1 MAVAVVALDTRG
13 GVQPYAALALGLQ
26 EAGHDVRMV
35 APAEFVP
42 WLAGLGLDAHPAGG
56 DTRAAREDGVAEM
69 GRLAR
74 TRYMSAHTAEQ
85 VERAIADVLHACEGA
100 DLLLGGVGGSVA
112 GRPVAEKLGVPFVD
126 AHLHPIGPP
135 TAAFP
140 GVLLPR
146 TPRFAWKASHGPSRL
161 GATLP
166 FRAAVRRARRDVLGL
181 PTRPAPVAHTLP
193 ALYGYSRH
201 VLAAPPEW
209 GPRHRVTGYWTL
221 PGGGALP
228 AELEAFLDAGPPPVC
243 IGFGSMTGAD
253 PAALTTLV
261 LDAVRRAGVRAVLL
275 SGWGALVPVAR
286 EDVLVVDEAPH
297 DLLFP
302 RAAAVVHHGGA
313 GTTGAALRAGVPAV
327 VVPFA
332 VDQPF
337 WGARV
342 AALGVGPTPVP
353 RRRLT
358 ADALAGAL
366 RAAADPGM
374 RARAAALGRLV
385 RAEDGVADAVTAMG
399 GART

>member
-1 MAVAVVALDTRG
+1 MPIAVVALDTRG

-26 EAGHDVRMV
+26 EAGHEVRMV
-35 APAEFVP
+35 APAGFTP
-42 WLAGLGLDAHPAGG
+42 WLAGMGLDVHAVGV
-56 DTRAAREDGVAEM
+56 DTAAARADGVAEM
-69 GRLAR
+69 GRVAR
-74 TRYMSAHTAEQ
+74 TRYMRARAVEHTA
-85 VERAIADVLHACEGA
+85 RSATDVLRACEGV
-100 DLLLGGVGGSVA
+100 DLLMGGIGGA
-112 GRPVAEKLGVPFVD
+112 TLGRPVAEKLGVPFVD

-146 TPRFAWKASHGPSRL
+146 TPRFAWKASHRPSRL

-166 FRAAVRRARRDVLGL
+166 FRSAVRRARRDVLGL
-181 PTRPAPVAHTLP
+181 PARPAPVDHTLP

-201 VLAAPPEW
+201 VLPAPPEW
-209 GPRHRVTGYWTL
+209 GPRHHVTGYWTL
-221 PGGGALP
+221 PGAGPLPPAL
-228 AELEAFLDAGPPPVC
+228 EGFLDAGPPPVC
-243 IGFGSMTGAD
+243 IGFGSMSGAD
-253 PAALTTLV
+253 PAALTALV

-275 SGWGALVPVAR
+275 SGWGALTPLDR
-286 EDVLVVDEAPH
+286 DDVLVVEEAPH

-302 RAAAVVHHGGA
+302 RTAAVVHHGGA
-313 GTTGAALRAGVPAV
+313 GTTGAALRAGVPSV

-358 ADALAGAL
+358 GGALADAL
-366 RAAADPGM
+366 RATADPGM
-374 RARAAALGRLV
+374 RGRAASLGRLI
-385 RAEDGVADAVTAMG
+385 RAEDGVVNAVAALG
-399 GART
+399 RVRG